1 MLADIHDI
9 DHDEDDD
16 DHDDDEEEDC
26 SDAVLCGEERWGAP
40 LHSVVYFVQQSS
52 LVVAGFRQRL
62 MSVSSVV

>member
-1 MLADIHDI
+1 MLADIDDI
-9 DHDEDDD
+9 DGDDD
-16 DHDDDEEEDC
+16 DDDEDY

-40 LHSVVYFVQQSS
+40 LDSVVYFVQQSS